1 MLFRGIF
8 ALSLLTVSTFVL
20 ADTVDFNLRNDSVQ
34 FQYFASMGTGNLG
47 KSELHA
53 GLLYVNQKDLLAD
66 IGIIV
71 KDEVGKNAPG
81 VSVGVGIK
89 GLTAEAN
96 GNTEAAVAL
105 GGLVRYSPFPDH
117 RLGIIGL
124 LYFAPNIVTFGDA
137 VRYTETGA
145 RLEYEVIPQA
155 AAYLGYRK
163 INFGFES
170 GPDATVDEGAYV
182 GLRIMF

>member
-1 MLFRGIF
+1 MILRGTF
-8 ALSLLTVSTFVL
+8 ALSLLTISTIAL
-20 ADTVDFNLRNDSVQ
+20 GDTIDFNLRNDSVQ
-34 FQYFASMGTGNLG
+34 VQYFASMGTGNLG

-53 GLLYVNQKDLLAD
+53 GLLYVDQKDMLAD
-66 IGIIV
+66 LGIIV
-71 KDEVGKNAPG
+71 RDDVGANAPG

-96 GNTEAAVAL
+96 GNTVAAVAL

-137 VRYTETGA
+137 DRYTEAGA
-145 RLEYEVIPQA
+145 RLEYEIIPQA

-170 GPDATVDEGAYV
+170 KPDATLDEGAYV